1 MSTVI
6 DQAVQ
11 ARLIASAPKD
21 RAVPAQL
28 RYVPSDPFAVHIAF
42 PPVASLDGADVAW
55 AFARELLACGLLSP
69 AGGGDVHVWPCGPD
83 RTVLEFH
90 APEGIAMVQID
101 TAELRRF
108 LARSYALVPAGTEI
122 AHLDLDTDLTALLDS
137 SP

>member
-11 ARLIASAPKD
+11 ARLIASAPQD

-42 PPVASLDGADVAW
+42 PPVASLDGADVEW
-55 AFARELLACGLLSP
+55 VFARETLACGLIAP
-69 AGGGDVHVWPCGPD
+69 TGGGDVHVWPCGPD

-90 APEGIAMVQID
+90 AVEGVAMVQIG

-108 LARSYALVPAGTEI
+108 LARSYALVPAGSEGG
-122 AHLDLDTDLTALLDS
+122 HLDVDGDLAALLREA
-137 SP
+137 

>member
-11 ARLIASAPKD
+11 ARLIASAPQD

-28 RYVPSDPFAVHIAF
+28 RYQRSDPFAVHIAF
-42 PPVASLDGADVAW
+42 PPGASLDGADVQW
-55 AFARELLACGLLSP
+55 GFARELLACGLNSP

-90 APEGIAMVQID
+90 AREGVAMVQID
-101 TAELRRF
+101 TVELRRF
-108 LARSYALVPAGTEI
+108 LARSYALVPAGSETG
-122 AHLDLDTDLTALLDS
+122 HLDLDGDLAALLREA
-137 SP
+137 